1 MSNPNDPAYPTGRQ
15 ELGYQYDPSKS
26 TSVAQTYIVPQGGMT
41 IRQRFVMAAMG
52 KLAAKFTEYERTDSG
67 TRVCPED
74 FETRSKEVAKIA
86 CLYAD
91 AALAEEA
98 RTRSKA

>member
-1 MSNPNDPAYPTGRQ
+1 MNNPNYPAHPIHVPADPGW
-15 ELGYQYDPSKS
+15 KS
-26 TSVAQTYIVPQGGMT
+26 SVDRTYTGMT
-41 IRQRFVMAAMG
+41 IRQRFVMEAMG

-98 RTRSKA
+98 RTRGEA

>member
-1 MSNPNDPAYPTGRQ
+1 MSNPNDLAYPPGRQ

-41 IRQRFVMAAMG
+41 IRQRFVMAAMQG
-52 KLAAKFTEYERTDSG
+52 LA
-67 TRVCPED
+67 P
-74 FETRSKEVAKIA
+74 RSATGSAEWIA
-86 CLYAD
+86 AEAVRLAD

-98 RTRSKA
+98 RTRKQS

>member
-1 MSNPNDPAYPTGRQ
+1 VSNPNDPAAPIT
-15 ELGYQYDPSKS
+15 
-26 TSVAQTYIVPQGGMT
+26 VPGIGDEYSEIHLGMT

>member
-15 ELGYQYDPSKS
+15 ELSYQYDPSKS

-41 IRQRFVMAAMG
+41 TRQEFVKAAMQG
-52 KLAAKFTEYERTDSG
+52 LAF
-67 TRVCPED
+67 
-74 FETRSKEVAKIA
+74 RSATGSVEWLAGEAVR
-86 CLYAD
+86 LAD

-98 RTRSKA
+98 RTRNKT

>member
-1 MSNPNDPAYPTGRQ
+1 MSKPNDSAYPT
-15 ELGYQYDPSKS
+15 LDCIDVADSDGYTRHTKV
-26 TSVAQTYIVPQGGMT
+26 TNTEGMT
-41 IRQRFVMAAMG
+41 IRQSFVMEAMG